1 MNVRRAAT
9 TGTLREHR
17 RREPV
22 LSDYSREGTQCG
34 KFVGVAALITIF
46 GLSNWQERA
55 GYGTYPVVGGIEMT
69 IPFVVSYEAW
79 RKRGRTNF
87 DHVLVPRCVEPI
99 SLYIASSD

>member
-1 MNVRRAAT
+1 MMNVRRAAT

-46 GLSNWQERA
+46 VIL
-55 GYGTYPVVGGIEMT
+55 
-69 IPFVVSYEAW
+69 FVIMW
-79 RKRGRTNF
+79 IRLLLMHLPLLKM
-87 DHVLVPRCVEPI
+87 
-99 SLYIASSD
+99 